1 MGIVKKWRLDDP
13 SKGESHTQLQPPVNL
28 WRRGPARGT
37 ILFMPLIHAPGHCF
51 QCQERHW
58 LMAMILTQHFGK
70 SNIAVDG
77 PSNTLVLSSLDY
89 YSSYMFLP
97 LHHSHLLPQPFSITL
112 SVLLPSISN
121 NSFSGYHF
129 LFSS

>member
-1 MGIVKKWRLDDP
+1 MTHL
-13 SKGESHTQLQPPVNL
+13 KGRATLNFIHLLTCGEGVQPEGLSYSCLCYP
-28 WRRGPARGT
+28 
-37 ILFMPLIHAPGHCF
+37 PGHCF
-51 QCQERHW
+51 QCQERHR

-70 SNIAVDG
+70 SNIDVDG

-112 SVLLPSISN
+112 SVPLPSISN